1 MILVSHR
8 ERRITIHPRDAAGT
22 WTMRVAIAGG
32 CVAVESVG
40 AALIV
45 DTIYRNSSIPPEL
58 GPAGR
63 APGGEVR
70 EHVRAV
76 GPSSRG
82 P

>member
-1 MILVSHR
+1 VILVSHR

-45 DTIYRNSSIPPEL
+45 DTIYRQL
-58 GPAGR
+58 LDPAR
-63 APGGEVR
+63 A
-70 EHVRAV
+70 RA
-76 GPSSRG
+76 GWTRSWR
-82 P
+82 